1 MAAKTVL
8 NYLPRESVIHKMT
21 GTTKLAFFLLF
32 TFASMITYNTWV
44 LLGLLVVSLRSQSG
58 DHPVR
63 HPHGAL
69 PPVLAV

>member
-32 TFASMITYNTWV
+32 TFASMVTYDTRV
-44 LLGLLVVSLRSQSG
+44 LVVLIDEDRG
-58 DHPVR
+58 
-63 HPHGAL
+63 L
-69 PPVLAV
+69 

>member
-32 TFASMITYNTWV
+32 TFASMVTYDTRV
-44 LLGLLVVSLRSQSG
+44 LVVQIGRA
-58 DHPVR
+58 HV
-63 HPHGAL
+63 
-69 PPVLAV
+69 